1 MPTPRDPRRDRHPE
15 ASSSVDRLADALAAS
30 RRPQARKRSQT
41 VGKVQPAQHRRQS
54 HAISAERNLAIRRRA
69 NSPVRAAGALALVLA
84 SEPSRSVVAAAPQA
98 RKGRMHTIED
108 VFMDVYGPLDRPVK
122 GQARRSCVRADDFS
136 TELNLLRANGPVSP
150 SVNSDYLSLFA
161 VLARFCQRQNW
172 NPLVFSLELAEE
184 FAAYVLT
191 RRNRLGSPPAQ
202 IDAYFAAFNHVY
214 YAAGLQRPW
223 ADTKGPM
230 YELRQSYMGASK
242 QLGAA
247 LGVEHPGLRV
257 PVSGQG
263 LNFVIESFLAERD
276 HLLLS
281 WWAAFIIMALLW
293 LRADTMAGIC
303 TDDPLKPDVYF
314 NARGYLCLVVRRI
327 KRGGRGCT
335 PFIRQVAPPA
345 PTNTVRCALWDKLKR
360 VVLLSG
366 PDGRRLLGPAL
377 WGSTPRR
384 VADIVSK
391 KMNAMLPKSN
401 MGVHETAYI
410 SSHSWRKM
418 GASAGALLDIGWQN
432 VMVWGCWKSQSS
444 AQLYVDGRFQM
455 DPILWAFYDFL
466 VRPALGHLQ
475 QAGDAHAARFP
486 QPIRQQGPSDSLYT
500 EEDEGDDGCF
510 RMSGLVAGIADV

>member
-1 MPTPRDPRRDRHPE
+1 
-15 ASSSVDRLADALAAS
+15 
-30 RRPQARKRSQT
+30 
-41 VGKVQPAQHRRQS
+41 
-54 HAISAERNLAIRRRA
+54 
-69 NSPVRAAGALALVLA
+69 
-84 SEPSRSVVAAAPQA
+84 
-98 RKGRMHTIED
+98 MHTIED
-108 VFMDVYGPLDRPVK
+108 VFMEVYGPLDRPVK
-122 GQARRSCVRADDFS
+122 DQARSSCVRADDFS

-214 YAAGLQRPW
+214 YAAGRQRPW

-263 LNFVIESFLAERD
+263 LNFVIESFHAERD

-314 NARGYLCLVVRRI
+314 NVRGYLCFVVRRI
-327 KRGGRGCT
+327 KRGGRG
-335 PFIRQVAPPA
+335 APRSSA
-345 PTNTVRCALWDKLKR
+345 R
-360 VVLLSG
+360 LL
-366 PDGRRLLGPAL
+366 RRLPQ
-377 WGSTPRR
+377 TRF
-384 VADIVSK
+384 VAHS
-391 KMNAMLPKSN
+391 
-401 MGVHETAYI
+401 GI
-410 SSHSWRKM
+410 SSNESCCCRDPTVGGCLARRSGARRRAESLTLSPRK
-418 GASAGALLDIGWQN
+418 
-432 VMVWGCWKSQSS
+432 
-444 AQLYVDGRFQM
+444 
-455 DPILWAFYDFL
+455 
-466 VRPALGHLQ
+466 
-475 QAGDAHAARFP
+475 
-486 QPIRQQGPSDSLYT
+486 
-500 EEDEGDDGCF
+500 
-510 RMSGLVAGIADV
+510 